1 MVLSGIVTPDASPI
15 TMLLMFA
22 ALIGLYEIALAVAR
36 QVITARDGKE
46 ALKWTREDYEEYEF
60 NKE

>member
-1 MVLSGIVTPDASPI
+1 
-15 TMLLMFA
+15 MLLMFA

-36 QVITARDGKE
+36 QVITVRDGKE
-46 ALKWTREDYEEYEF
+46 ALKWTREDYEEHEF